1 MIKKILFFAF
11 LFIGLFVTELFANG
25 SKIYIIHGFGANS
38 DGFWYPWLK
47 SELSSEV
54 GKEIKAENIEILD
67 LPTPPTL
74 QAWKDKIKE
83 AVGQVNEKTYFVTHG
98 IGGVATLKF
107 IEESGH
113 KVGGV
118 VLVGGFDKP
127 LNSAGSAQYANAIKT
142 FTTTL
147 LDYNTLT
154 KNIKHITL
162 IATRDD
168 KLIPYKLSED
178 LAVKLNAKFVLEQ
191 GGIVK
196 ANEVGYTSP
205 QLIYSEI
212 RLMIDTDNPP
222 PPPADDKN
230 KKK

>member
-1 MIKKILFFAF
+1 MKKILFLACLFAF
-11 LFIGLFVTELFANG
+11 TGLFANG
-25 SKIYIIHGFGANS
+25 TKIYIIHGFGANS
-38 DGFWYPWLK
+38 ESFWYPWLK

-83 AVGQVNEKTYFVTHG
+83 VAGQVNEKTYFVTHG

-127 LNSAGSAQYANAIKT
+127 LNSAGSAQNANAIKT
-142 FTTTL
+142 FTTAL
-147 LDYNTLT
+147 LDYSTLS
-154 KNIKHITL
+154 KNIKHITI
-162 IATRDD
+162 IAARDD
-168 KLIPYKLSED
+168 KIIPYKLSED
-178 LAVKLNAKFVLEQ
+178 LADKLNAKFILEQ
-191 GGIVK
+191 GGRVK
-196 ANEVGYTSP
+196 ANQVGYTSP
-205 QLIYSEI
+205 QLIYGEI

-222 PPPADDKN
+222 PPPPPVDDK
-230 KKK
+230 KKKK

>member
-1 MIKKILFFAF
+1 MMKKVIFWACLFAF
-11 LFIGLFVTELFANG
+11 TELFANG
-25 SKIYIIHGFGANS
+25 TKIYIIHGFGANAES
-38 DGFWYPWLK
+38 FWYPWLK

-83 AVGQVNEKTYFVTHG
+83 VAGQVNEKTYFVTHG

-127 LNSAGSAQYANAIKT
+127 LDNAQNANAIKT

-147 LDYNTLT
+147 LDYNTLS
-154 KNIKHITL
+154 KNIKHITI
-162 IATRDD
+162 IAARDD
-168 KLIPYKLSED
+168 KLIPYHLSED
-178 LAVKLNAKFVLEQ
+178 LADKLNAKFVLEQ
-191 GGIVK
+191 GGRVK
-196 ANEVGYTSP
+196 ANQVGYTSP
-205 QLIYSEI
+205 QLIYGEI
-212 RLMIDTDNPP
+212 RLMIDMDNPPPP
-222 PPPADDKN
+222 PPPADDK

>member
-1 MIKKILFFAF
+1 MMKKILFLACLFAF
-11 LFIGLFVTELFANG
+11 TGLFANG
-25 SKIYIIHGFGANS
+25 TKIYIIHGFGANS
-38 DGFWYPWLK
+38 ESFWYPWLK

-83 AVGQVNEKTYFVTHG
+83 VAGQVNEKTYFVTHG

-127 LNSAGSAQYANAIKT
+127 LNSAGSAQNANAIKT
-142 FTTTL
+142 FTTAL
-147 LDYNTLT
+147 LDYSTLS
-154 KNIKHITL
+154 KNIKHITI
-162 IATRDD
+162 IAARDD
-168 KLIPYKLSED
+168 KIIPYKLSED
-178 LAVKLNAKFVLEQ
+178 LADKLNAKFILEQ
-191 GGIVK
+191 GGRVK
-196 ANEVGYTSP
+196 ANQVGYTSP
-205 QLIYSEI
+205 QLIYGEI

-222 PPPADDKN
+222 PPPPADDK
-230 KKK
+230 KKKK